1 VGVVEYTFSPFSRS
15 YTAVFWG
22 TQVEGIWS
30 DDMKK
35 TFGNI
40 AVLTALVLVGI
51 SGASANATSTLGLNV
66 PQLGLAKTYAVLT
79 ATRIENNGFTNTAST
94 TAGNDLGI
102 STAND
107 TP

>member
-1 VGVVEYTFSPFSRS
+1 
-15 YTAVFWG
+15 
-22 TQVEGIWS
+22 
-30 DDMKK
+30 MKK